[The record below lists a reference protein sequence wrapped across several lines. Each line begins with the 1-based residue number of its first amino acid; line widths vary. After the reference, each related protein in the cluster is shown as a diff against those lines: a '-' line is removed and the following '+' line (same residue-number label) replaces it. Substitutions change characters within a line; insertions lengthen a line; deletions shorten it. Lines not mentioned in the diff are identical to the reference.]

1 MNTQPYEKH
10 VQYNGIRTQIRI
22 PEDPV
27 GLVFIAPGAA
37 VQPQSNLITTSQK
50 AAEDMG
56 YTTVVADLSEV
67 KISNNVLYYAHE
79 DFVRA
84 MKGVIDGYLSE
95 HDDGP
100 EDYGIIAHSM
110 GGAAAIEIASVN
122 PNVSKLT
129 LFDPTPVHPHILEAI
144 DCPTN
149 IVVSNVRSFKNSG
162 SRAFDVIKG
171 NHSDNCLHKLETS
184 TERQSGH
191 MFEGQSKRIKDIV
204 TDMLSDKSNKTS
216 HDYNNSPDMPE
227 NG

>member
-1 MNTQPYEKH
+1 MSTQPYEKH

-79 DFVRA
+79 DFVSA

-110 GGAAAIEIASVN
+110 GGAAAIEIASGN

-129 LFDPTPVHPHILEAI
+129 LFDPTPVHPNVLESI
-144 DCPTN
+144 DCPAH

-162 SRAFDVIKG
+162 SKAFAALK
-171 NHSDNCLHKLETS
+171 DNNAENSFHAIDTS
-184 TERQSGH
+184 KERQSGH
-191 MFEGQSKRIKDIV
+191 MFEGQETQVRHVIHEALG
-204 TDMLSDKSNKTS
+204 MNGLS
-216 HDYNNSPDMPE
+216 HDETHDLDAPE
-227 NG
+227 NT